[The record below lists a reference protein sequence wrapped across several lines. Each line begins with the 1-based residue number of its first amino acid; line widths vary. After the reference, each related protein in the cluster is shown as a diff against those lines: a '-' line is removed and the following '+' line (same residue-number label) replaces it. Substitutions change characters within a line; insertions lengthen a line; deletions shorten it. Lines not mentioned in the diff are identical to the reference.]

1 MIKNKLIAI
10 AILIGLCPMVYGQG
24 DSPKVSIQDCRK
36 AVGVLNHCYWNDG
49 CSPGGRVWQFE
60 YDREGGPI
68 SASVYGS
75 TDRMGNRQEVI
86 DQQIKHACQLTSLE
100 SLSINDAWKEK
111 MPPLE
116 NLKNLKHLK
125 LKGFIPADIS
135 VLKNCPD
142 LVNLKIDG
150 RRLTSIDTL
159 RHLTQLER
167 IDIQFLKVEDL
178 SPLSGLE
185 NLESIRINSSQANG
199 STPRD
204 LPRLKEFITAGTEI
218 ADASGLATC
227 PELEVVDLS
236 STQTNS
242 IEWTR
247 PLKKLKKVEFPSS
260 LVNDLSPL
268 SGRVDLDLGSTL
280 HRLEGRDLSPL
291 DGFRKLG
298 SEGKMSLFDS
308 RTETLPNI
316 THAEDLVTLYLRGT
330 KVADLEPIRFNQLRN
345 LCIEDSPVRDL
356 SPLELSNFEQIGLIN
371 LPCDDLSPLK
381 KMDQT
386 TYLEVSGLPITDLS
400 PISSMAELRTLILT
414 GHRVRDFSVVSS
426 LTNLHTVGISNLS
439 QSDLVHLANLPIRTL
454 MLPNS
459 KITDLSGLAIADLQR
474 LRWLDLANSE
484 IENIEL
490 LKHCTSL
497 EGLSLEG
504 TKVRDISVLSSLP
517 KLEVLNL
524 KNSSITK
531 LIHLPIKT
539 IDLTGTEVTNIRP
552 IAEANNI
559 CLAYSKVRNFR
570 PLQKSK
576 RLYDLDLSGLPV
588 DFRQINGTSI
598 GRLNL
603 SHAKINLDV
612 PLSIKTTS
620 FAQINLSHSNIRDL
634 GSLHVKSLEELDLSF
649 TEIKDLQPLLQL
661 DRLKR
666 IRIKGID
673 VEPELLAQIQAKLE
687 QRYSHE
693 QDARILREVTPVEP
707 FIRKRIWR
715 WFTSPE
721 W

>member
-1 MIKNKLIAI
+1 
-10 AILIGLCPMVYGQG
+10 MVYGQG

-167 IDIQFLKVEDL
+167 IDIQFLKAEDL
-178 SPLSGLE
+178 SPLSGLG

-242 IEWTR
+242 IEWTK
-247 PLKKLKKVEFPSS
+247 PLKKLKKVEFPSG
-260 LVNDLSPL
+260 LVGDLSPL
-268 SGRVDLDLGSTL
+268 AGRVDLDLGSTL
-280 HRLEGRDLSPL
+280 HRLRGRDLSPL
-291 DGFRKLG
+291 DGFKKLG
-298 SEGKMSLFDS
+298 SQGKMYLFDS

-316 THAEDLVTLYLRGT
+316 AHAEDLVTLYLKGT
-330 KVADLEPIRFNQLRN
+330 KVADLEQIRHNRLEN
-345 LCIEDSPVRDL
+345 LCIADSPVRDL
-356 SPLELSNFEQIGLIN
+356 SPLETSNLQQIGLVN

-381 KMDQT
+381 EMGQA

-400 PISSMAELRTLILT
+400 PISSMEKLSTLFLT
-414 GHRVRDFSVVSS
+414 DHDVVDFSVVGG

-439 QSDLVHLANLPIRTL
+439 KSDFVHLANLPIRNL
-454 MLPNS
+454 LLPNS
-459 KITDLSGLAIADLQR
+459 KITDLSGLAKADLQK

-484 IENIEL
+484 IKNIEL
-490 LKHCTSL
+490 LKHCPLL

-504 TKVRDISVLSSLP
+504 TKVSDISVLSSLP

-524 KNSSITK
+524 KNTSVTDLSP
-531 LIHLPIKT
+531 LNELPLKT
-539 IDLTGTEVTNIRP
+539 IDLTGTGVTDVTP
-552 IAEANNI
+552 IAKARNI
-559 CLAYSKVRNFR
+559 CLAYSKVRDFR
-570 PLQKSK
+570 PLQKFGHTK
-576 RLYDLDLSGLPV
+576 LDLSGLPV
-588 DFRQINGTSI
+588 DFSQINGSYI
-598 GRLNL
+598 HDLNL
-603 SHAKINLDV
+603 SHAKITSDI
-612 PLSIKTTS
+612 PLSLKTLWHTR
-620 FAQINLSHSNIRDL
+620 INLSHSNIRDL
-634 GSLHVKSLEELDLSF
+634 GSLQMKRLEELDLSF

-666 IRIKGID
+666 IRVEGID
-673 VEPELLAQIQAKLE
+673 MEPELLKQIQAKLK
-687 QRYSHE
+687 QHPSYE
-693 QDARILREVTPVEP
+693 QDACILHEVTPVTP
-707 FIRKRIWR
+707 FIPTKEWV
-715 WFTSPE
+715 TSPPWYE
-721 W
+721 VSLH